1 LTSTVSCRTADN
13 LTIGYKTAGPE
24 SISIKNIAEF
34 PQDKTIL
41 GYSVEFAY
49 LHQNP
54 VNILCFINI
63 VGSAIYANSLAR
75 GDVAFGIRVFFK

>member
-1 LTSTVSCRTADN
+1 
-13 LTIGYKTAGPE
+13 LTIGYKTTGAE
-24 SISIKNIAEF
+24 SIDIRNITGY
-34 PQDKTIL
+34 PSGKTIL

-54 VNILCFINI
+54 INILCFINI
-63 VGSAIYANSLAR
+63 VGGAIHANSVSR